1 VKISLPIQLRR
12 QQNVQLLISEVGGV
26 ANLSRLVGSP
36 RPHLSAIASGAK
48 PCGNK
53 LAAKIEERLDKDP
66 GWLDEEH
73 RQGLPDA
80 HQPGMA
86 HVVSY
91 PRIETPPITQWEVV
105 VSLEKMP
112 AIPADLMVEAPDDA
126 LKAAGL
132 GKGQLIWFRAASAAQ
147 PANVVLIEAEGRRYI
162 RRYTEDGTAAPL
174 DSAYKTF
181 TDFRVVAVM
190 FMRPGSS
197 V

>member
-1 VKISLPIQLRR
+1 MHPSF
-12 QQNVQLLISEVGGV
+12 
-26 ANLSRLVGSP
+26 SRLVEV
-36 RPHLSAIASGAK
+36 AASGQKVAAVFGDSALAQALNESPQTIYNWK
-48 PCGNK
+48 RRGVSK
-53 LAAKIEERLDKDP
+53 EGAIKAAKAFGGTADFFLEGGEAPPLSR
-66 GWLDEEH
+66 
-73 RQGLPDA
+73 A
-80 HQPGMA
+80 SVA

-91 PRIETPPITQWEVV
+91 PKIETPPITTWEVV

-132 GKGQLIWFRAASAAQ
+132 GKGQLIWFRAASTAQ

>member
-1 VKISLPIQLRR
+1 MHHSF
-12 QQNVQLLISEVGGV
+12 
-26 ANLSRLVGSP
+26 SRLVAVAASGQKVAAIVGD
-36 RPHLSAIASGAK
+36 SAIAQALNESPQTVYNWKRRGVSKEGAI
-48 PCGNK
+48 N
-53 LAAKIEERLDKDP
+53 AAKVFGGTADFILEGGES
-66 GWLDEEH
+66 
-73 RQGLPDA
+73 LPPPPA
-80 HQPGMA
+80 SGVA

-91 PRIETPPITQWEVV
+91 PKIETPPITPWEVV

-112 AIPADLMVEAPDDA
+112 EVPADLMVEVPDDA

-132 GKGQLIWFRAASAAQ
+132 GKGQVIWFRAAQKAE

-162 RRYTEDGTAAPL
+162 RRYTEDGHAAPM